1 MADGRQHIE
10 DTRAIILEVA
20 AGMDGIMETMSD
32 DEYTEFEM
40 YINSAQDWVE
50 SCRKK
55 VWLRGQEGTAKA
67 QRCLD
72 TAQELQGSLH
82 QPTKAVDA
90 AGDLSAQLE
99 SLARVLATKSQTLT

>member
-20 AGMDGIMETMSD
+20 AGMDGFKDTMSD
-32 DEYTEFEM
+32 DEFAEFET
-40 YINSAQDWVE
+40 YINSAQEWVKM
-50 SCRKK
+50 CRRK

-72 TAQELQGSLH
+72 TAQELQASLD
-82 QPTKAVDA
+82 QPAQAVDA
-90 AGDLSAQLE
+90 AGDLSAELE
-99 SLARVLATKSQTLT
+99 SLARILATKSQVLT